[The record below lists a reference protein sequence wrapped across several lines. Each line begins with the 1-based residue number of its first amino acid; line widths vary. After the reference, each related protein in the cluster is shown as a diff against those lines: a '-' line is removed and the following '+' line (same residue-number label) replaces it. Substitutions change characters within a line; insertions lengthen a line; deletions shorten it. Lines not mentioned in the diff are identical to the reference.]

1 MADSIASTRLRMPFV
16 ERLAYF
22 LVQHAHALSN
32 KELVP
37 RLAVVIC
44 ASCHGKSVCLPAK
57 TAVCVDTTMGG
68 RKNNES
74 HQSCSGTI
82 QNSSNICVILSGM
95 HLVSNKN
102 APERSA
108 TTTSSSL
115 QNSSSLCCQTG
126 YR

>member
-1 MADSIASTRLRMPFV
+1 MPFV
-16 ERLAYF
+16 ERLAYL

-32 KELVP
+32 KELIP
-37 RLAVVIC
+37 RLAVIIC

-57 TAVCVDTTMGG
+57 TAVCVVGG

-95 HLVSNKN
+95 HLGQYQKC
-102 APERSA
+102 P
-108 TTTSSSL
+108 
-115 QNSSSLCCQTG
+115 
-126 YR
+126 